1 MRQRGKRL
9 QQIRK
14 DYDYDRG
21 VRKTEILPGKQGGAF
36 SGQTGALYLLR
47 YRTGMA
53 LYEKCDEDHFRTDG
67 GLFLRTEA
75 GNAADRAFRY
85 PGGQQP

>member
-1 MRQRGKRL
+1 
-9 QQIRK
+9 
-14 DYDYDRG
+14 
-21 VRKTEILPGKQGGAF
+21 
-36 SGQTGALYLLR
+36 
-47 YRTGMA
+47 MA

-75 GNAADRAFRY
+75 GNAANRAFRY